1 MSSGRY
7 NRANTADRYRQI
19 AAEYAGLSKDTTDP
33 FLRPY
38 YLRIA
43 EGYTVRADGELQAW
57 ERQRITGPN
66 PARTCD
72 LQGPAMKNTK
82 AFLLGFGA
90 AWAPILIY
98 TAWITWRIAEAI

>member
-1 MSSGRY
+1 MGNCLKGGQQNREILMSYETY

-57 ERQRITGPN
+57 ERLKITTV
-66 PARTCD
+66 AV
-72 LQGPAMKNTK
+72 
-82 AFLLGFGA
+82 
-90 AWAPILIY
+90 
-98 TAWITWRIAEAI
+98 IAG